1 MRKILLILLFQ
12 FCFWI
17 AFTQTVKNVKLV
29 ECYNY
34 AIKADP
40 LNAKKSLLA
49 SSTSLHLEKLEISKM
64 PNISW
69 QALASIQTEVIEFPF
84 EFPGTTPIEL
94 PLYKFQTYLDANYT
108 IYDGDIVEAQ
118 KEIEQ
123 AKLITEQY
131 ALTAELDKHKKTVN
145 SYYFGILLTRA
156 KEKVFNNSLDNIRSK
171 IQYLEAGLK
180 HGVVLESEVDKLKV
194 ELLRLH
200 AEIEKIQANELA
212 LIRSLSQL
220 TEVTF
225 DTSTQFQLP
234 YLQNFENDGSNERKE
249 FQLFELQ
256 KQNILANEKLI
267 TAVRKPKVAAFVQAG
282 IGYPNPLN
290 FFDES
295 LSPYALGGVRFQW
308 QFVDWKKDE
317 KDRQLLSVQTQMI
330 DNQKVSFERKINLLN
345 GKFKEDVA
353 AFENQLKRDEE
364 IQDLQKKILLSLS
377 SQLDNGVI
385 TVTEFIH
392 QVNAGIQTQLNL
404 ELHKLQLI
412 QTKVNYLTLK
422 GLL

>member
-12 FCFWI
+12 SCFWI

-29 ECYNY
+29 ECYDY

-84 EFPGTTPIEL
+84 EFPGITPIEL

-180 HGVVLESEVDKLKV
+180 HGVVLE
-194 ELLRLH
+194 
-200 AEIEKIQANELA
+200 
-212 LIRSLSQL
+212 
-220 TEVTF
+220 
-225 DTSTQFQLP
+225 
-234 YLQNFENDGSNERKE
+234 Y
-249 FQLFELQ
+249 
-256 KQNILANEKLI
+256 
-267 TAVRKPKVAAFVQAG
+267 
-282 IGYPNPLN
+282 
-290 FFDES
+290 
-295 LSPYALGGVRFQW
+295 
-308 QFVDWKKDE
+308 
-317 KDRQLLSVQTQMI
+317 
-330 DNQKVSFERKINLLN
+330 
-345 GKFKEDVA
+345 
-353 AFENQLKRDEE
+353 
-364 IQDLQKKILLSLS
+364 
-377 SQLDNGVI
+377 
-385 TVTEFIH
+385 
-392 QVNAGIQTQLNL
+392 
-404 ELHKLQLI
+404 
-412 QTKVNYLTLK
+412 
-422 GLL
+422 

>member
-1 MRKILLILLFQ
+1 M
-12 FCFWI
+12 
-17 AFTQTVKNVKLV
+17 
-29 ECYNY
+29 
-34 AIKADP
+34 
-40 LNAKKSLLA
+40 
-49 SSTSLHLEKLEISKM
+49 
-64 PNISW
+64 
-69 QALASIQTEVIEFPF
+69 
-84 EFPGTTPIEL
+84 
-94 PLYKFQTYLDANYT
+94 
-108 IYDGDIVEAQ
+108 
-118 KEIEQ
+118 
-123 AKLITEQY
+123 
-131 ALTAELDKHKKTVN
+131 
-145 SYYFGILLTRA
+145 
-156 KEKVFNNSLDNIRSK
+156 
-171 IQYLEAGLK
+171 
-180 HGVVLESEVDKLKV
+180 
-194 ELLRLH
+194 H

-234 YLQNFENDGSNERKE
+234 YLQNFEIDGSNERKE

-267 TAVRKPKVAAFVQAG
+267 TAVRKPKVAAFAQAG
-282 IGYPNPLN
+282 VGYPNPLN